1 MTMSVRVAL
10 IESILREV
18 RTVLR
23 SPWDIAMFIVMPV
36 IWCLLIAGLFG
47 QGMIRDVPVGV
58 VNLDHQPESI
68 ELETKLDALPSVKLV
83 SYDSPLEAQKA
94 LKRSDIYAYLTIPD
108 RWLDRSGK
116 PDASS
121 LELYFPK
128 SLYAIAT
135 TLELD
140 IKQALLAF
148 QKENLVKLAQTA
160 GLNEKQAKRA
170 TELIS
175 VHSITL
181 GNIAFNFQAYI
192 LPTLIPGILHLGL
205 ALALASR
212 LLAEWHDKKVKLW
225 LDVAQGSP
233 LIAFL
238 GKALPWWILYTFYG
252 FVYIAVMTGYLGW
265 WVQGSLLLWLIGL
278 AFFMAVMTLLP
289 LFLIGVFMPLGWV
302 IVLSCTV
309 GYIAPIFPYT
319 GFSYPLDSMAEPV
332 QWLAMT
338 FPLTHYF
345 HFQGQEWILNA
356 PLTSSLYT
364 LGKLVIFALLW
375 FGVGFALF
383 KKRIAQEVAGE
394 NEVRS

>member
-1 MTMSVRVAL
+1 MSVRVAL
-10 IESILREV
+10 IESIRREV
-18 RTVLR
+18 GAVLK
-23 SPWDIAMFIVMPV
+23 SPWDVAMFVVMPV

-58 VNLDHQPESI
+58 VNLDHHPESI
-68 ELETKLDALPSVKLV
+68 ELEVKLDALPSVKLV

-108 RWLDRSGK
+108 RWLDRNGK
-116 PDASS
+116 PDGSS

-148 QKENLVKLAQTA
+148 QKENLVQLAQTA

-170 TELIS
+170 TELIG

-225 LDVAQGSP
+225 LDVAKGNP

-238 GKALPWWILYTFYG
+238 GKAIPWWALYTFYG
-252 FVYIAVMTGYLGW
+252 FIYIAVMTGYLGW

-364 LGKLVIFALLW
+364 LGKLAIFALLW

>member
-1 MTMSVRVAL
+1 MSVRVAL
-10 IESILREV
+10 IESICREV

-68 ELETKLDALPSVKLV
+68 ELEAKLDALPSVKLV

-238 GKALPWWILYTFYG
+238 GKAIPWWILYTFYG

-289 LFLIGVFMPLGWV
+289 IFLIGVFMPLGWV

-332 QWLAMT
+332 QWLAIT

-364 LGKLVIFALLW
+364 LGKLAIFALLW

>member
-1 MTMSVRVAL
+1 
-10 IESILREV
+10 
-18 RTVLR
+18 
-23 SPWDIAMFIVMPV
+23 MFIVMPV

-68 ELETKLDALPSVKLV
+68 ELEAKLDALPSVKLV

-94 LKRSDIYAYLTIPD
+94 LKRSDIYAYLTLPD

-170 TELIS
+170 TELIG

-225 LDVAQGSP
+225 LDVAKGSP
-233 LIAFL
+233 LIAFF
-238 GKALPWWILYTFYG
+238 GKAIPWWILYTFYG
-252 FVYIAVMTGYLGW
+252 FVYIAIMTGYLGW

-364 LGKLVIFALLW
+364 LGKLAIFALLW

>member
-1 MTMSVRVAL
+1 MSVRVAL

-18 RTVLR
+18 RAVLR

-68 ELETKLDALPSVKLV
+68 ELEAKLDALPSVKLV

-170 TELIS
+170 TELIG

-225 LDVAQGSP
+225 LDVAKGSP

-238 GKALPWWILYTFYG
+238 GKAIPWWILYTFYG
-252 FVYIAVMTGYLGW
+252 FVYIAIMTGYLGW

-364 LGKLVIFALLW
+364 LGKLAIFALLW

>member
-1 MTMSVRVAL
+1 
-10 IESILREV
+10 
-18 RTVLR
+18 
-23 SPWDIAMFIVMPV
+23 MFIVMPV

-68 ELETKLDALPSVKLV
+68 ELEAKLDALPSVKLV

-148 QKENLVKLAQTA
+148 QKENLVKLTQTA

-170 TELIS
+170 TELIG

-225 LDVAQGSP
+225 LDVAKGSP

-238 GKALPWWILYTFYG
+238 GKAIPWWILYTFYG

-364 LGKLVIFALLW
+364 LGKLAIFALLW

-383 KKRIAQEVAGE
+383 KKHIAQEVAGE

>member
-1 MTMSVRVAL
+1 MSVRVAL
-10 IESILREV
+10 IESICREV

-68 ELETKLDALPSVKLV
+68 ELEAKLDALPSVKLV

-148 QKENLVKLAQTA
+148 QKENLVKLTQTA

-170 TELIS
+170 TELIG

-225 LDVAQGSP
+225 LDVAKGSP

-238 GKALPWWILYTFYG
+238 GKAIPWWILYTFYG
-252 FVYIAVMTGYLGW
+252 FIYIAVMTGYLGW

-364 LGKLVIFALLW
+364 LGKLAIFALLW

>member
-1 MTMSVRVAL
+1 MSVRVAL
-10 IESILREV
+10 IESICREV

-58 VNLDHQPESI
+58 VDLDHQPESI
-68 ELETKLDALPSVKLV
+68 ELEAKLDALPSVKLV

-238 GKALPWWILYTFYG
+238 GKAIPWWILYTFYG

-364 LGKLVIFALLW
+364 LGKLAIFALLW

>member
-1 MTMSVRVAL
+1 MSVRVAL
-10 IESILREV
+10 IESICREV

-68 ELETKLDALPSVKLV
+68 ELEAKLDALPSVKLV

-170 TELIS
+170 TELIG

-225 LDVAQGSP
+225 LDVAKGSP

-238 GKALPWWILYTFYG
+238 GKAIPWWILYTFYG
-252 FVYIAVMTGYLGW
+252 FVYIAIMTGYLGW

-356 PLTSSLYT
+356 PLTSSFYT
-364 LGKLVIFALLW
+364 LGKLAIFALLW

>member
-1 MTMSVRVAL
+1 MSVRVAL

-23 SPWDIAMFIVMPV
+23 SPWDITMFIVMPV
-36 IWCLLIAGLFG
+36 IWCLLIIGLFG

-58 VNLDHQPESI
+58 VNLDHHPESI
-68 ELETKLDALPSVKLV
+68 ELEVKLDALPSVKLV
-83 SYDSPLEAQKA
+83 SYGSPLEAQKA

-108 RWLDRSGK
+108 RWLDRNSK
-116 PDASS
+116 PDGSS

-148 QKENLVKLAQTA
+148 QKENLVRLTQTA
-160 GLNEKQAKRA
+160 GLNEKQAQRA
-170 TELIS
+170 SELIS

-212 LLAEWHDKKVKLW
+212 LLAEWHDRKVKLW
-225 LDVAQGSP
+225 LDVAKGNP

-238 GKALPWWILYTFYG
+238 GKAIPWWALYTFYG

-265 WVQGSLLLWLIGL
+265 WVQGSLILWLIGL

-364 LGKLVIFALLW
+364 LGKLAIFALLW

-383 KKRIAQEVAGE
+383 KKRIAQEVADE

>member
-1 MTMSVRVAL
+1 MSVRVAL
-10 IESILREV
+10 IESICREV

-68 ELETKLDALPSVKLV
+68 ELEAKLDALPSVKLV

-160 GLNEKQAKRA
+160 GLIEKQAKRA
-170 TELIS
+170 TELIG

-225 LDVAQGSP
+225 LDVAKGSP

-238 GKALPWWILYTFYG
+238 GKAIPWWILYTFYG
-252 FVYIAVMTGYLGW
+252 FVYIAIMTGYLGW

-364 LGKLVIFALLW
+364 LGKLAIFALLW

>member
-1 MTMSVRVAL
+1 MSVRVAL
-10 IESILREV
+10 IESIRREV
-18 RTVLR
+18 GTVLK
-23 SPWDIAMFIVMPV
+23 SPWDVAMFVVMPV

-58 VNLDHQPESI
+58 VNLDHHPESI
-68 ELETKLDALPSVKLV
+68 ELEVKLDALPSVKLV

-108 RWLDRSGK
+108 RWLDRNGK
-116 PDASS
+116 PDGSS

-148 QKENLVKLAQTA
+148 QKENLVQLAQTA

-170 TELIS
+170 TELIG

-225 LDVAQGSP
+225 LDVAKGNP

-238 GKALPWWILYTFYG
+238 GKAIPWWILYTFYG
-252 FVYIAVMTGYLGW
+252 FIYIAVMTGYLGW

-364 LGKLVIFALLW
+364 LGKLAIFALLW

>member
-1 MTMSVRVAL
+1 MSVRVAL
-10 IESILREV
+10 IESICREV

-68 ELETKLDALPSVKLV
+68 ELEAKLDALPSVKLV

-170 TELIS
+170 TELIG

-225 LDVAQGSP
+225 LDVAKGSP

-238 GKALPWWILYTFYG
+238 GKAIPWWILYTFYG
-252 FVYIAVMTGYLGW
+252 FVYIAIMTGYLGW

-278 AFFMAVMTLLP
+278 SFFMAVMTLLP

-364 LGKLVIFALLW
+364 LGKLAIFALLW

>member
-1 MTMSVRVAL
+1 MSVRVAL
-10 IESILREV
+10 IESICREV

-47 QGMIRDVPVGV
+47 QGIIRDVPVGV
-58 VNLDHQPESI
+58 VDLDHQPESI
-68 ELETKLDALPSVKLV
+68 ELEAKLDALPSVKLV

-238 GKALPWWILYTFYG
+238 GKAIPWWILYTFYG

-364 LGKLVIFALLW
+364 LGKLAIFALLW

>member
-1 MTMSVRVAL
+1 MSVRVAL
-10 IESILREV
+10 IESICREV
-18 RTVLR
+18 RSVLR
-23 SPWDIAMFIVMPV
+23 SPWDVAMFIVMPV

-68 ELETKLDALPSVKLV
+68 ELEAKLDALPSVKLV

-170 TELIS
+170 TELIG

-212 LLAEWHDKKVKLW
+212 LLAEWHDKKVRLW
-225 LDVAQGSP
+225 LDVAKGSP

-238 GKALPWWILYTFYG
+238 GKAIPWWILYTFYG
-252 FVYIAVMTGYLGW
+252 FIYIAVMTGYLGW

-364 LGKLVIFALLW
+364 LGKLAIFALLW

>member
-1 MTMSVRVAL
+1 MSVRVAL
-10 IESILREV
+10 IESICREV

-68 ELETKLDALPSVKLV
+68 ELEAKLDALPSVKLV

-170 TELIS
+170 TELIG

-225 LDVAQGSP
+225 LDVAKGNP

-238 GKALPWWILYTFYG
+238 GKAIPWWALYTFYG
-252 FVYIAVMTGYLGW
+252 FIYIAVMTGYLGW
-265 WVQGSLLLWLIGL
+265 WVQGNLLLWLIGL

-364 LGKLVIFALLW
+364 LGKLAIFVLLW

>member
-1 MTMSVRVAL
+1 MSVRVAL
-10 IESILREV
+10 IESIRREV
-18 RTVLR
+18 GAVLK
-23 SPWDIAMFIVMPV
+23 SPWDVAMFVVMPV

-58 VNLDHQPESI
+58 VNLDHHPESI
-68 ELETKLDALPSVKLV
+68 ELEVKLDALPSVKLV

-170 TELIS
+170 TELIG

-225 LDVAQGSP
+225 LDVAKGSP

-238 GKALPWWILYTFYG
+238 GKAIPWWILYTFYG
-252 FVYIAVMTGYLGW
+252 FVYIAIMTGYLGW

-364 LGKLVIFALLW
+364 LGKLAIFALLW

>member
-1 MTMSVRVAL
+1 MSVRVAL
-10 IESILREV
+10 IESICREV

-68 ELETKLDALPSVKLV
+68 ELEAKLDALPSVKLV

-160 GLNEKQAKRA
+160 GLNEKQAKRS
-170 TELIS
+170 TELIG

-225 LDVAQGSP
+225 LDVAKGSP

-238 GKALPWWILYTFYG
+238 GKAIPWWILYTFYG

-278 AFFMAVMTLLP
+278 AFFMALMTLLP

-364 LGKLVIFALLW
+364 LGKLAIFALLW

>member
-1 MTMSVRVAL
+1 MSVRVAL

-68 ELETKLDALPSVKLV
+68 ELEAKLDALPSVKLV

-238 GKALPWWILYTFYG
+238 GKAIPWWILYTFYG

>member
-1 MTMSVRVAL
+1 MSVKVAL
-10 IESILREV
+10 IESICREV

-68 ELETKLDALPSVKLV
+68 ELEAKLDALPSVKLV

-160 GLNEKQAKRA
+160 GLNKKQAKRA
-170 TELIS
+170 TELIG

-225 LDVAQGSP
+225 LDVAKGSP

-238 GKALPWWILYTFYG
+238 GKAIPWWILYTFYG
-252 FVYIAVMTGYLGW
+252 FIYIAVMTGYLGW

-364 LGKLVIFALLW
+364 LGKLAIFALLW

>member
-1 MTMSVRVAL
+1 MSVRVAL
-10 IESILREV
+10 IESIRREV
-18 RTVLR
+18 GAVLK
-23 SPWDIAMFIVMPV
+23 SPWDVAMFVVMPV

-58 VNLDHQPESI
+58 VNLDHHPESI
-68 ELETKLDALPSVKLV
+68 ELEVKLDALPSVKLV

-170 TELIS
+170 TELIG

-238 GKALPWWILYTFYG
+238 GKAIPWWILYTFYG
-252 FVYIAVMTGYLGW
+252 FVYIAIMTGYLGW

-319 GFSYPLDSMAEPV
+319 GFSYPLDSMAELV

-364 LGKLVIFALLW
+364 LGKLAIFALLW

>member
-1 MTMSVRVAL
+1 MAIRVAL
-10 IESILREV
+10 IESIRREV
-18 RTVLR
+18 EAVLK
-23 SPWDIAMFIVMPV
+23 SPWDVAMFVVMPV

-68 ELETKLDALPSVKLV
+68 ELEAKLDALPSVKLV

-108 RWLDRSGK
+108 CWLDRSGK

-148 QKENLVKLAQTA
+148 HKENLVKLAQTA
-160 GLNEKQAKRA
+160 GLNEKQAQRA
-170 TELIS
+170 SELIS

-212 LLAEWHDKKVKLW
+212 LLAEWHDRKVKLW
-225 LDVAQGSP
+225 LNVAKGNP

-238 GKALPWWILYTFYG
+238 GKAIPWWILYTFYG
-252 FVYIAVMTGYLGW
+252 FIYIAVMTGYLGW

-364 LGKLVIFALLW
+364 LGKLAIFALLW

>member
-1 MTMSVRVAL
+1 MSVRVAL
-10 IESILREV
+10 IESICREV

-58 VNLDHQPESI
+58 VNFDHQPESI
-68 ELETKLDALPSVKLV
+68 ELEAKLDALPSVKLV

-170 TELIS
+170 TELIG

-225 LDVAQGSP
+225 LDVAKGSP

-238 GKALPWWILYTFYG
+238 GKAIPWWILYTFYG
-252 FVYIAVMTGYLGW
+252 FVYIAIMTGYLGW

-364 LGKLVIFALLW
+364 LGKLAIFALLW

>member
-1 MTMSVRVAL
+1 MSVRVAL
-10 IESILREV
+10 IESICREV

-68 ELETKLDALPSVKLV
+68 ELEAKLDALPSVKLV

-170 TELIS
+170 TELIG

-225 LDVAQGSP
+225 LDVAKGSP

-238 GKALPWWILYTFYG
+238 GKAIPWWILYTFYG
-252 FVYIAVMTGYLGW
+252 FIYIAVMTGYLGW

-364 LGKLVIFALLW
+364 LGKLAIFALLW

-383 KKRIAQEVAGE
+383 KKRVAQEVAGE
-394 NEVRS
+394 SEVRS

>member
-1 MTMSVRVAL
+1 MSVRVAL
-10 IESILREV
+10 IESICREV

-68 ELETKLDALPSVKLV
+68 ELEAKLDALPSVKLV

-225 LDVAQGSP
+225 LDVAKGSP

-238 GKALPWWILYTFYG
+238 GKAIPWWILYTFYG
-252 FVYIAVMTGYLGW
+252 FVYIAIMTGYLGW

-364 LGKLVIFALLW
+364 LGKLAIFALLW